1 MALTRAGTG
10 VHAGAQFVEPSS
22 EGFTSRG
29 VVDGLGEEVDDVFV
43 APEGGEVFER
53 QVHRPGHL
61 TRRAQRSQLVDLSL
75 MAGHERTVPLRADLP
90 LDCR

>member
-1 MALTRAGTG
+1 MALIRYPDR

-22 EGFTSRG
+22 EGFTSRT

-53 QVHRPGHL
+53 QVNRPGHL
-61 TRRAQRSQLVDLSL
+61 TRRAQRSELVDLSL
-75 MAGHERTVPLRADLP
+75 KSGHERTVPSRADLP